1 LILKVVILFKSFLD
15 NHCMYTNL
23 SGDSI
28 HEFMSILSLFNLQAS
43 SSSLICLC
51 SLPNSLLSSTEFIL
65 TSLHTIQ
72 SLFLLPYTQ
81 YRLLPNTQWKG
92 YSYFPTHNTKFILTS
107 LHTIQSLFLLPYTQY
122 RVYYYFSTH
131 NTDYF
136 PTHNKKVIL
145 TSLHL
150 PLHNT
155 EFILTSLHTIQS
167 LFLIPYT
174 Q

>member
-1 LILKVVILFKSFLD
+1 
-15 NHCMYTNL
+15 MYTNL

-81 YRLLPNTQWKG
+81 YKV
-92 YSYFPTHNTKFILTS
+92 YSYFPTHNTEFIITS
-107 LHTIQSLFLLPYTQY
+107 LHTIQITSQHTIKRLFLLLYTFLYTIQSLFLLPYTQY
-122 RVYYYFSTH
+122 RVYS
-131 NTDYF
+131 
-136 PTHNKKVIL
+136 
-145 TSLHL
+145 
-150 PLHNT
+150 
-155 EFILTSLHTIQS
+155 
-167 LFLIPYT
+167 
-174 Q
+174 

>member
-1 LILKVVILFKSFLD
+1 MILKVVILFKSFLD

-81 YRLLPNTQWKG
+81 YKV
-92 YSYFPTHNTKFILTS
+92 YSYFPTHNTEFIITS
-107 LHTIQSLFLLPYTQY
+107 LHTIQITSQHTIKRLFLLLYTFLYTIQSLFLLPYTQY
-122 RVYYYFSTH
+122 RVYS
-131 NTDYF
+131 
-136 PTHNKKVIL
+136 
-145 TSLHL
+145 
-150 PLHNT
+150 
-155 EFILTSLHTIQS
+155 
-167 LFLIPYT
+167 
-174 Q
+174 

>member
-1 LILKVVILFKSFLD
+1 
-15 NHCMYTNL
+15 MYTNL

-72 SLFLLPYTQ
+72 SLFLLHYTQ
-81 YRLLPNTQWKG
+81 YKV
-92 YSYFPTHNTKFILTS
+92 YSYFPTHNTDYFPTHNEKVILTS

-122 RVYYYFSTH
+122 KVYS
-131 NTDYF
+131 YF
-136 PTHNKKVIL
+136 PTHN
-145 TSLHL
+145 
-150 PLHNT
+150 T
-155 EFILTSLHTIQS
+155 EFIITSLHTIQITSQHTIKRLFLLLYTFLYTIQS
-167 LFLIPYT
+167 LFLLPYT
-174 Q
+174 QYRVYS